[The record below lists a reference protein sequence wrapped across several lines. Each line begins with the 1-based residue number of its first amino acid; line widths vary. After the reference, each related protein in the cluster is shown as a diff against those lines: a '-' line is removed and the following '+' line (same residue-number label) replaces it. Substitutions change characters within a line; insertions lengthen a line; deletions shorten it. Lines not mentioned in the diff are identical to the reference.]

1 MLEQLQFPCN
11 MAIIKTNDPD
21 FCKDDSS
28 GAIINTNIN
37 AYRLYKQ
44 QRNNQG
50 EVSSL
55 NTKIEVLENELREL
69 KTLLKDIV
77 REKHGNSHI

>member
-1 MLEQLQFPCN
+1 

-21 FCKDDSS
+21 FYKDDSS
-28 GAIINTNIN
+28 GAVINTNVN

-50 EVSSL
+50 DVSSL
-55 NTKIEVLENELREL
+55 NRKINDLESEIREL
-69 KTLLKDIV
+69 KAFLKDIV
-77 REKHGNSHI
+77 RDKHGDTCN

>member
-1 MLEQLQFPCN
+1 

-21 FCKDDSS
+21 FCKDDYS
-28 GAIINTNIN
+28 GAVINTNVN
-37 AYRLYKQ
+37 AYRQYKL

-55 NTKIEVLENELREL
+55 NKKIETLESELREL